1 VILIVLLFHHAAEI
15 RAQSGNPDAGQP
27 GEPPPQTTG
36 DLKSGASP
44 PWIIRALDP
53 QRIFAW
59 NNIPAGPYTAPDG
72 RQRFQFYLRE
82 NFTRPSAAAM
92 PFFSAIGK
100 EIRNQPPQWDGWTGY
115 LQRTGSRAIF
125 QLTSKSLDSAVSAMA
140 GYDTRYYPC
149 YCSGVWRRI
158 GHALLFQVLTV
169 DRNGHRVIDFPR
181 IGGSYL
187 GEMAAATPYPGPY
200 DVRAALRNGNGFFYW
215 GWWYNLVSE
224 FSPDI
229 SRWIRRHWSK
239 PKAPA
244 LP

>member
-1 VILIVLLFHHAAEI
+1 MLMILLFYHAAEI
-15 RAQSGNPDAGQP
+15 RGQSGKPDAGKP
-27 GEPPPQTTG
+27 DLPPSQ
-36 DLKSGASP
+36 SAGAGGKAENVP
-44 PWIIRALDP
+44 RIIRALDP

-82 NFTRPSAAAM
+82 NFTRPSAVSMA
-92 PFFSAIGK
+92 FFSAIGK
-100 EIRNQPPQWDGWTGY
+100 EIRHQPPEWHGWTGY
-115 LQRTGSRAIF
+115 FQRVGSREIF
-125 QLTSKSLDSAVSAMA
+125 SFTSNSVDSAVSAMA

-149 YCSGVWRRI
+149 YCSGIWRRI

-169 DRNGHRVIDFPR
+169 DSKGHRVIDFPR
-181 IGGSYL
+181 IGASYL

-229 SRWIRRHWSK
+229 SRWIRGHWSK
-239 PKAPA
+239 PKAGSPH
-244 LP
+244 